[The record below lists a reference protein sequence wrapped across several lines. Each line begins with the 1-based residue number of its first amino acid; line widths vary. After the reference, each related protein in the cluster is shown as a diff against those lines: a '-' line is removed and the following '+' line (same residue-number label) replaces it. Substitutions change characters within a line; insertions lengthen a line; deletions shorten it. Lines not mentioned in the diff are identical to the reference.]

1 MTPMDW
7 IGEVKSPAAGRQFGR
22 SFNLLV
28 KKCQGLKTTTQLII
42 PYTMIR
48 IGVFIYDSE
57 KKKKKKRKIAWNS
70 FDPYTPQSFSSIKLN
85 TYCIAGPLT
94 PAQIYILFVH
104 IKLSTVI
111 KTPNLA
117 SIAIWLSTK
126 PPRLWCASE
135 TLSTFSLSLTQG
147 IWLVNG
153 ILACRQWK

>member
-57 KKKKKKRKIAWNS
+57 KKKKKKENCMKFLRPIYPSVFLFDKIKYVLYCRAI
-70 FDPYTPQSFSSIKLN
+70 DPCTNLYTICTHQAKHSNKDP
-85 TYCIAGPLT
+85 
-94 PAQIYILFVH
+94 
-104 IKLSTVI
+104 
-111 KTPNLA
+111 
-117 SIAIWLSTK
+117 
-126 PPRLWCASE
+126 
-135 TLSTFSLSLTQG
+135 
-147 IWLVNG
+147 
-153 ILACRQWK
+153 